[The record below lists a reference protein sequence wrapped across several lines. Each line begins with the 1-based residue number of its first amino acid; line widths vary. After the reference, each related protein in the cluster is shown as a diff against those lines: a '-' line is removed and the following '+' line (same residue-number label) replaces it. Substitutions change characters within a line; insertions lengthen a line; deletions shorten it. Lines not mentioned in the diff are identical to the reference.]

1 MIESIDSLYQLFEQ
15 GKAKDGIRPAIRVPF
30 VRKGAKKG
38 KVVMMKVRNRQL
50 LQELMNPEQTAA
62 GQGAGSRPAADGTQE
77 EELTA
82 RQLLKKEL
90 EAMYDPMDDMTEE
103 QHAVYKNKLMAK
115 IQSGK
120 KLSSQEMNYLRVHD
134 PAAYRMARRME
145 YKRMKLEQRLKHCRS
160 KEEVEEVFTQS
171 MDGISE
177 DDPDREALMKTYQT
191 AYEEFKK
198 TMQYARLPETKKE
211 AKANNLHGKSKQAFL
226 EGKEREELEWD
237 LLFEAMKEGNEVT
250 GDGLIRIEEDATPWE
265 ELLDELPVMDVTG

>member
-1 MIESIDSLYQLFEQ
+1 M
-15 GKAKDGIRPAIRVPF
+15 
-30 VRKGAKKG
+30 
-38 KVVMMKVRNRQL
+38 
-50 LQELMNPEQTAA
+50 LQELMNNPEQAAA
-62 GQGAGSRPAADGTQE
+62 GQTAGSSQTVEGAQE

-103 QHAVYKNKLMAK
+103 QHAVYKKKLMAK

-120 KLSSQEMNYLRVHD
+120 KLTSQEMNYLRVHD

-160 KEEVEEVFTQS
+160 KEEVEEVFNQS
-171 MDGISE
+171 MEGISKE
-177 DDPDREALMKTYQT
+177 DPDREALMNTYQV

-211 AKANNLHGKSKQAFL
+211 AKAERLHGKSKKAFL
-226 EGKEREELEWD
+226 EGKEVKELELD
-237 LLFEAMKEGNEVT
+237 LLFEAMKEGSEVT
-250 GDGLIRIEEDATPWE
+250 EDGLIPLEEDATPWD
-265 ELLDELPVMDVTG
+265 ELLDDLPVMDVTG